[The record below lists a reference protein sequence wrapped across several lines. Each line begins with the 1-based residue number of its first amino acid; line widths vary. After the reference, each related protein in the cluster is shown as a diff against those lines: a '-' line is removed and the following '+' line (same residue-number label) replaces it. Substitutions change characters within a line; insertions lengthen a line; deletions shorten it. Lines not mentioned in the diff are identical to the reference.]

1 MYDSQNELSRE
12 EKINLLKN
20 LIENEDAFN
29 DNQPIYE
36 AYLSDP
42 DPEVRRLATEGLWD
56 YPDPALIAPLMDM
69 AEHDPDQRVRNGA
82 ILALGRYVYEG
93 EMADYDYDW
102 GMLEDVMREDELPEA
117 DYQRVVAFLLEIARN
132 PSTPL
137 DAQRFAV
144 EALGFSSDPEIADL
158 LEQTY
163 HSPHLDMKV
172 STLFAMGRSGLTR
185 WNSYILAEL
194 DSPEPRLQFEAV
206 RAAGEL
212 FVDEA
217 TPALLRLAEMATDEN
232 LRHEAIWAL
241 GHMESL
247 EAWQLLDDIAND
259 PTEDEEM
266 RQVAEAA
273 LDEFYMFQEMA
284 EGEFEEED
292 DEFTEEEDDGGD
304 GRLPKW

>member
-1 MYDSQNELSRE
+1 
-12 EKINLLKN
+12 
-20 LIENEDAFN
+20 
-29 DNQPIYE
+29 
-36 AYLSDP
+36 
-42 DPEVRRLATEGLWD
+42 
-56 YPDPALIAPLMDM
+56 
-69 AEHDPDQRVRNGA
+69 
-82 ILALGRYVYEG
+82 
-93 EMADYDYDW
+93 
-102 GMLEDVMREDELPEA
+102 MREDELPEA
-117 DYQRVVAFLLEIARN
+117 DYRRVVVFLLEIARN
-132 PSTPL
+132 PSAPL

-144 EALGFSSDPEIADL
+144 ESLGFSSEPEIADL

-163 HSPHLDMKV
+163 HSPHMDMKV

-206 RAAGEL
+206 HAAGEL
-212 FVDEA
+212 FLDEA
-217 TPALLRLAEMATDEN
+217 TSALLHLVDTATDEN

-241 GHMESL
+241 GHMASL
-247 EAWQLLDDIAND
+247 EAWQLLDDIAYD
-259 PTEDEEM
+259 PMEDEET

-284 EGEFEEED
+284 EGEFDEED

>member
-1 MYDSQNELSRE
+1 MDDSQRNLSKE
-12 EKINLLKN
+12 EKIKLLKD
-20 LIENEDAFN
+20 LLENEDAFSE
-29 DNQPIYE
+29 NQSIYE
-36 AYLSDP
+36 TYLSDP
-42 DPEVRRLATEGLWD
+42 DPEVRSLAVEGLWD
-56 YPDPALIAPLMDM
+56 YPDPGLIAPLMDM

-82 ILALGRYVYEG
+82 IRGLGRYVYEG
-93 EMADYDYDW
+93 EMADYGSDW
-102 GMLEDVMREDELPEA
+102 GLLEDVMREDELPEA
-117 DYQRVVAFLLEIARN
+117 DYRRVVAFLLEIARN
-132 PSTPL
+132 PSAPL

-144 EALGFSSDPEIADL
+144 ESLGFSSDPEIVDL
-158 LEQTY
+158 LQQTY
-163 HSPHLDMKV
+163 HSPHVDMKV

-194 DSPEPRLQFEAV
+194 DSPEPRLKFEAV

-217 TPALLRLAEMATDEN
+217 TPALLHLAHTATDEN

-241 GHMESL
+241 GHMTSL

-259 PTEDEEM
+259 PMEDEET

-284 EGEFEEED
+284 EGEFEEEN
-292 DEFTEEEDDGGD
+292 DEFSDEEDDGGD
-304 GRLPKW
+304 GRIPKW